1 MPGSASYA
9 APSGMEGHRSNTI
22 DIKSFIDERQIS
34 AFQWFLVAMCF
45 FVVVADGM
53 DVAIMG
59 FVTPSILQ
67 EWDIS
72 RPAFGIVISAAP
84 FGLVIG
90 ALVAG
95 PSSDRFGR
103 KIVLVVSV
111 FLFGALTLATA
122 YASSPTEMAVLR
134 LLAGMGMGAAMPNAS
149 TLLSEYAPQRRRS
162 LMITIMFT
170 GFNLGSAAIGF
181 AAAYLIPLHGWRS
194 VLIVGGTVPL
204 LLLPVLILFLPES
217 ARLLALRGAGPG
229 KIAATLGRVTGHRF
243 SGNETFV
250 SNEPPLQTRK
260 PIGVLFSPAYG
271 MTTLSLWVTYFMG
284 LLVIYLLT
292 GWLPTLMKDAGL
304 TIETAA
310 NVTAMFQI
318 GGTIGA
324 IIVGWAMDRARPAF
338 VIGAAYLCGGA
349 CILALSLLSVL
360 SSALALLVFSAGFC
374 MSGAQTG
381 LNAYA
386 PGCYPT
392 VARATGVSWMLGV
405 GRFGSILGSAVGG
418 ALLGLGWGFSAI
430 LSMLAV
436 PAVCAAVAIL
446 LTQLGRTGE
455 VSKEAA
461 AH

>member
-1 MPGSASYA
+1 M
-9 APSGMEGHRSNTI
+9 NTI
-22 DIKSFIDERQIS
+22 NIKSFIDERRIS
-34 AFQWFLVAMCF
+34 VFQWFLVAMCF

-122 YASSPTEMAVLR
+122 YASSPAEMAILR

-181 AAAYLIPLHGWRS
+181 AAAYLVPLHGWRS
-194 VLIVGGTVPL
+194 VLIVGGAVPL
-204 LLLPVLILFLPES
+204 LLLPILILFLPES
-217 ARLLALRGAGPG
+217 ARLLALCGAESR

-243 SGNETFV
+243 SGTEIFV

-260 PIGVLFSPAYG
+260 PIGVLFSPGYG
-271 MTTLSLWVTYFMG
+271 MTTLSLWITYFMG

-304 TIETAA
+304 SIETAA

-338 VIGAAYLCGGA
+338 VIGAAYLCDGA

-360 SSALALLVFSAGFC
+360 SSALALLIFSAGFC
-374 MSGAQTG
+374 MSGAPTG